1 MQKWYLAGTGTWFCN
16 TFCWREIALGSNIR
30 ILLARKMSSRFFDVE
45 PKSENAGNGVP
56 AQRIALVVGNGSYTG
71 GRLKNAVA
79 DAEMIGATLGRLGF
93 DVTLLANGTKPQIE
107 HAVIDFG
114 LKLRRAG
121 HKAVGLFYFAGHG
134 IQFSG
139 QNFLIPVDA
148 DIPDIAFLPSG
159 AVSVQL
165 LIEELAKSPFAAKVV
180 ILDACR
186 NNPLP
191 DATRSTRDMQRGLAS
206 MRDVPDAT
214 LIVFST
220 SADTVALD
228 GSADHGPYA
237 TALADALPTP
247 GRMLHEV
254 MFDVSR
260 RVIEATDGVQRP
272 ALFVQGAMP
281 AVTLVDGV
289 KAKEPSTTAPTEAP
303 SGAARSTEIVR
314 EKNAPAAPSRGRSQV
329 PLGLGLA
336 AAIALGGA
344 AFWLWPQSPEVTS
357 SAAGSSTA
365 ERSAPPLAAAHAR
378 PEGPRVAAA
387 IPPVTLP
394 PVPPVTQSRP
404 ADPTRMALPVA
415 VLKVADQLGLST
427 AVAEMIFLQS
437 AVGLIEAKR
446 YAATIPDLRSLAE
459 AGQPIA
465 QFWLGYVYYKGWGVP
480 QDMDTA
486 LTWSKAAAEQG
497 LPFAQQVAGVL
508 LMDPKRSAADHGLGT
523 LWLNFAAKQGDQAAV
538 DTLKTYKLRPNP
550 NTPSLDAALKAFDDK
565 DGAKVL
571 REAKVFVD
579 NHSGF
584 AAYLSG
590 RVLFEGIGIEA
601 NPTAGVELLRVAARQ
616 QVGESMEMLAQAY
629 GEGRGVEKNPIE
641 ALAWA
646 RLAVR
651 NTLDAKHAA
660 TLVPTA
666 ARMRA
671 AVSDQQAADLGQV
684 LPAVGESR

>member
-1 MQKWYLAGTGTWFCN
+1 
-16 TFCWREIALGSNIR
+16 
-30 ILLARKMSSRFFDVE
+30 MSSRFFDVE
-45 PKSENAGNGVP
+45 PKAGTTGDGVQ
-56 AQRIALVVGNGSYTG
+56 AQRVALVVGNGAYIG

-79 DAEMIGATLGRLGF
+79 DAEMIGSTLRELEF

-121 HKAVGLFYFAGHG
+121 RKAVGLFYFAGHG

-159 AVSVQL
+159 AVSLQL

-180 ILDACR
+180 VLDACR

-191 DATRSTRDMQRGLAS
+191 DATRSTRDVQRGLAS

-228 GSADHGPYA
+228 GSAAHGPYA
-237 TALADALPTP
+237 TALADALLTP

-281 AVTLVDGV
+281 AVTLVESAT
-289 KAKEPSTTAPTEAP
+289 AKD
-303 SGAARSTEIVR
+303 
-314 EKNAPAAPSRGRSQV
+314 PAAPVPMEAQRSALPLTKTVHEGGGPATSPGRRLQ
-329 PLGLGLA
+329 LLFGLALA

-344 AFWLWPQSPEVTS
+344 AFWLWPQSPETAS
-357 SAAGSSTA
+357 SASAGASAAGVLSRNTS
-365 ERSAPPLAAAHAR
+365 PFAHAR
-378 PEGPRVAAA
+378 PEEPHVATA
-387 IPPVTLP
+387 IPPVTP
-394 PVPPVTQSRP
+394 PAPPPMPPVTQNRP
-404 ADPTRMALPVA
+404 ADPTRMALPFA

-427 AVAEMIFLQS
+427 AVAEMIFLQN
-437 AVGLIEAKR
+437 AIGLIEAKR
-446 YAATIPDLRSLAE
+446 YTETIPDLRGLAD

-465 QFWLGYVYYKGWGVP
+465 QFWLGYLYYKGWGVP
-480 QDMDTA
+480 QNMDTA

-508 LMDPKRSAADHGLGT
+508 LMDPKRGAADHGLGA
-523 LWLNFAAKQGDQAAV
+523 LWLNFAAKQGDQAAI
-538 DTLKTYKLRPNP
+538 DTLKTYNLRTNP
-550 NTPSLDAALKAFDDK
+550 NTPTLDTALKAFDAK

-584 AAYLSG
+584 AAYISG
-590 RVLFEGIGIEA
+590 RVLFEGIGVEA
-601 NPTAGVELLRVAARQ
+601 NPAAGVELLRSAARQ
-616 QVGESMEMLAQAY
+616 QVGESMELLARAY
-629 GEGRGVEKNPIE
+629 GEGRGIEKNPIE

-660 TLVPTA
+660 TLAPTA

-671 AVSDQQAADLGQV
+671 AVSDRQAADLDQV
-684 LPAVGESR
+684 LPAVAAESR

>member
-1 MQKWYLAGTGTWFCN
+1 
-16 TFCWREIALGSNIR
+16 
-30 ILLARKMSSRFFDVE
+30 MSSRFFDVE
-45 PKSENAGNGVP
+45 PKVGTTSDGVH
-56 AQRIALVVGNGSYTG
+56 AQRIALVVGNGTYVG

-79 DAEMIGATLGRLGF
+79 DAEMIGSTLRELEF

-107 HAVIDFG
+107 RAVIDFG

-121 HKAVGLFYFAGHG
+121 RKAVGLFYFAGHG

-148 DIPDIAFLPSG
+148 DIPDVAFLPSG

-165 LIEELAKSPFAAKVV
+165 LIEELAKSPFAAKVM

-191 DATRSTRDMQRGLAS
+191 DATRSTRDVQRGLAS

-228 GSADHGPYA
+228 GSVDHGPYA
-237 TALADALPTP
+237 TALADALLTP

-281 AVTLVDGV
+281 AVTLVESG
-289 KAKEPSTTAPTEAP
+289 KTKEPSTPVPTEGQR
-303 SGAARSTEIVR
+303 SGPPFTKTIDEGNDLAT
-314 EKNAPAAPSRGRSQV
+314 PSRRRL
-329 PLGLGLA
+329 PLFVGLA
-336 AAIALGGA
+336 LATAIALGSA
-344 AFWLWPQSPEVTS
+344 AFWLWPRSPEATPS
-357 SAAGSSTA
+357 IAAGTSTA
-365 ERSAPPLAAAHAR
+365 VASSPNTLTAAHAR
-378 PEGPRVAAA
+378 PEAPQVATA
-387 IPPVTLP
+387 IPPVTPP
-394 PVPPVTQSRP
+394 PVPPVTQVRP

-427 AVAEMIFLQS
+427 AVAELIFLQN
-437 AVGLIEAKR
+437 AIGLIEAKR
-446 YAATIPDLRSLAE
+446 YTETIPDLRSLAE

-465 QFWLGYVYYKGWGVP
+465 QFWLGYLYYKGWGMP
-480 QDMDTA
+480 QDMEAA

-508 LMDPKRSAADHGLGT
+508 LMDPKRSAADHGLGA
-523 LWLNFAAKQGDQAAV
+523 LWLNFAAKQGDQAAINA
-538 DTLKTYKLRPNP
+538 LKTYNLRPNP
-550 NTPSLDAALKAFDDK
+550 NTPSLDAALKAFDAK

-579 NHSGF
+579 NHSGI
-584 AAYLSG
+584 AAYISG
-590 RVLFEGIGIEA
+590 RVLFEGIGVET
-601 NPTAGVELLRVAARQ
+601 NPAAGIELLRQAARQ
-616 QVGESMEMLAQAY
+616 QVGEFMELLARAY
-629 GEGRGVEKNPIE
+629 GEGRGIEKNPIE

-660 TLVPTA
+660 TLAPTA

-671 AVSDQQAADLGQV
+671 AVSDQQAADLDKV
-684 LPAVGESR
+684 LPAVAGESR